1 MPDEN
6 VKKRGRP
13 KKQTAPVETQSQ
25 TPDTTANVNEY
36 SSKVYT
42 WVRDAIFGTGVFYA
56 FEQEDV
62 LAVLEDPILNY
73 KLAVKIANYVYTKSG
88 IVSGAIDYMTALP
101 CLDNVIVY
109 NSPEPNKIARRNKA
123 TMRSVLK
130 SIDDKHFIRDALHT
144 EMRNGV
150 YLYYFETRERPE
162 DYSKYLSDWDVHSIF
177 ELNTAGLNARIIT
190 LPWDYTKII
199 GRMNDRYVLAFD
211 LRYFDMYAS
220 QDELRRR
227 LMAFPQEIQNG
238 YHDWKNNSMNGNPWL
253 VLDHKKTMCGKIK
266 SRDSELWGRPL
277 AISALND
284 ILYQDQFL
292 DTKRHVLD
300 NINHDIFVH
309 EFPEGEKK
317 GSCALTKPG
326 QEQQH
331 ADVRDAIVNKNN
343 VEGTSF
349 VSVASGTKLSHLKI
363 ETDGIFDDSTES
375 ELNNTI
381 ALDLGICA
389 ALLGAMTTGGNYS
402 AQVNNLQMVTSQI
415 YQFVHDIQEDL
426 NYVINENILHSNEQN
441 KVSVFYFPTS
451 FVNRKEFFEQMKTL
465 YTFGGSFSFMVAAA
479 GIDPELY
486 TSVLRNEYDENLFDI
501 IKPHPTSYT
510 MSSED
515 INENKGG
522 RPELDDPVNDETIK
536 SRGTGGNNL
545 PSPSDNQ

>member
-13 KKQTAPVETQSQ
+13 KKQSAPVETQSQ
-25 TPDTTANVNEY
+25 VPNPTDNNYEFN
-36 SSKVYT
+36 SHVYEF
-42 WVRDAIFGTGVFYA
+42 VRNAIFGTGVFHA
-56 FEQEDV
+56 FKHEDI
-62 LAVLEDPILNY
+62 LAVLDDPIRNY
-73 KLAVKIANYVYTKSG
+73 KLSVKISNYVYNKSG
-88 IVSGAIDYMTALP
+88 IVAGSIDYMTALP
-101 CLDNVIVY
+101 CLDSVVVY
-109 NSPEPNKIARRNKA
+109 NATKPNTVARRNKA

-150 YLYYFETRERPE
+150 YFYYFETKERPE
-162 DYSKYLSDWDVHSIF
+162 DYTKYLSDWDVNSIF
-177 ELNTAGLNARIIT
+177 ELNAAGINARIIT

-199 GRMNDRYVLAFD
+199 GKMNGRYVLAFD
-211 LRYFDMYAS
+211 LRYFDLYSS

-227 LMAFPQEIQNG
+227 LMAFPQEIQDG
-238 YHDWKNNSMNGNPWL
+238 YQQWKDRLATNPWL
-253 VLDHKKTMCGKIK
+253 ILDHKKTMCSKIK

-317 GSCALTKPG
+317 GSCALNKQG
-326 QEQQH
+326 QEKQH
-331 ADVRDAIVNKNN
+331 TDVRDAVVNKNN

-363 ETDGIFDDSTES
+363 ETDDIFDDSTES

-415 YQFVHDIQEDL
+415 YQFVSDIQEDL
-426 NYVINENILHSNEQN
+426 NYVINENILHSNEN
-441 KVSVFYFPTS
+441 SKVSVFYFPTS

-479 GIDPELY
+479 GVDPDVY
-486 TSVLRNEYDENLFDI
+486 TSVLRTEYDEGLYDI
-501 IKPHPTSYT
+501 VKPHPTSYT
-510 MSSED
+510 MSSAD
-515 INENKGG
+515 ITDDKGG